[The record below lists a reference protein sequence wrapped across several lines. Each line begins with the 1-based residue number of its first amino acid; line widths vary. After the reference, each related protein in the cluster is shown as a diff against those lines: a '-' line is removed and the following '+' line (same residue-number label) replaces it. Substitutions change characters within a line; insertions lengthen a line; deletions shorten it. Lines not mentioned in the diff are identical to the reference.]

1 MKSDIKN
8 IIYNLR
14 ANHIH
19 YLFRINKE
27 IIYLDRKAIIDKNII
42 DLYNSL
48 CNQDE
53 IKNILIEEPLSIKS
67 LYLKHNFKILNIF
80 MRESCCEKNICKNMR
95 TEVQINFSSNKNK
108 NIIEYMKDGKN
119 KYDAIIL
126 ENNRFPDEEN
136 NIIPDRDNLKQENLT
151 LFNKN
156 LNDKERIYIYVLIKN
171 KYLYLYNIFKEE
183 IEKNLSIINSIKF
196 FLWNI
201 Y

>member
-1 MKSDIKN
+1 
-8 IIYNLR
+8 
-14 ANHIH
+14 
-19 YLFRINKE
+19 
-27 IIYLDRKAIIDKNII
+27 
-42 DLYNSL
+42 
-48 CNQDE
+48 
-53 IKNILIEEPLSIKS
+53 
-67 LYLKHNFKILNIF
+67 
-80 MRESCCEKNICKNMR
+80 MR

-126 ENNRFPDEEN
+126 ENNRFPDEKN
-136 NIIPDRDNLKQENLT
+136 NIIPDRDNVKQENLT

-171 KYLYLYNIFKEE
+171 KYLYNIFKEE

>member
-119 KYDAIIL
+119 KYDAVIL

-136 NIIPDRDNLKQENLT
+136 NIIPDRDNVKQENLT

-171 KYLYLYNIFKEE
+171 KYLYNIFKEE

>member
-136 NIIPDRDNLKQENLT
+136 NIIPDRDNVKQENLT

-171 KYLYLYNIFKEE
+171 KYLYNIFKEE